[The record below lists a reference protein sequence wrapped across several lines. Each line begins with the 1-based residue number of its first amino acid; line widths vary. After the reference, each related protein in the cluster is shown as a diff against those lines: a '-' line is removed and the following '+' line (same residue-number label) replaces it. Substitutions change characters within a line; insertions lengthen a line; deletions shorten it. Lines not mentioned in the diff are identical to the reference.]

1 MPYYADLDPAN
12 AVDLKSFTEQEGE
25 LHEHWHENDQDE
37 VIRIMADWL
46 TGLQDQYAK
55 EKLVRMFTARAQ
67 SIADRAE
74 ESRQVGAPE

>member
-1 MPYYADLDPAN
+1 MATAYDTWKTDAPE
-12 AVDLKSFTEQEGE
+12 AVDLKTFTEQEGE

-55 EKLVRMFTARAQ
+55 DKLVRMFIARAQ
-67 SIADRAE
+67 SIADRVHE
-74 ESRQVGAPE
+74 